1 MFINSRARGPNS
13 SRYVRQNDINKRY
26 LLADPTNALE
36 TTNMNVFK
44 ERSMLSSQFTNPMNQ
59 ISYLASTKNTVRKK
73 RKRRGED

>member
-1 MFINSRARGPNS
+1 MFINSRIRGPNS

-26 LLADPTNALE
+26 LMADPSQALE

-44 ERSMLSSQFTNPMNQ
+44 ERSMMSQFTTPMHQ
-59 ISYLASTKNTVRKK
+59 ISYLASTKSTVRKK

>member
-1 MFINSRARGPNS
+1 MFINSRIRGPNS

-26 LLADPTNALE
+26 LMADPSQALE

-44 ERSMLSSQFTNPMNQ
+44 ERSMMSQFTTPMNH
-59 ISYLASTKNTVRKK
+59 ISYLASTKSTVRKK